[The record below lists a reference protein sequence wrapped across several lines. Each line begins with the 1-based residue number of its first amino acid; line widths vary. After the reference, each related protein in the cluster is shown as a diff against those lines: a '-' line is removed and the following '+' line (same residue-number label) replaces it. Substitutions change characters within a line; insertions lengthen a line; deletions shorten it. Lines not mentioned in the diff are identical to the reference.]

1 MKRNSLLQKSG
12 LPASLLIFSS
22 REVEKVIES
31 IMPHKWENDRKKS
44 SITSSLKMDRKS
56 NAGNRKSRKFRSI
69 SRSLILCNAKNSDD
83 GSSPDEKCPD
93 SFEISTS
100 WGQEDFDCCSRT
112 QLPCTSE
119 TEDSLPDP
127 PRVITSMI
135 QSKAAAN
142 ENCNNMRRKLFVKDS
157 CICRLCTATG
167 NSSSGI
173 KLSRSPNGTSLQK
186 GFTGSQ
192 VISGGTANRDGHQ
205 SPKDELLMLNGQSLK
220 DLPSREAESLIQSTT
235 RLVNVVMAS
244 KEMSSCTERPLEIQ
258 NGCFLHSRATCQ
270 RTRSNS
276 TSLNPYWTGE
286 ADGAAPR
293 GAGPLRDR
301 QPPAL
306 ATGRKSLSQQ
316 LDCPA
321 GRTPAISR
329 ASRSLS
335 TAQLTHTSCGSQASV
350 ISNIVLM
357 KGQGKG
363 LGFSIVGGKD
373 SIYGPI
379 GIYVKTIFPG
389 GAAAADGRLQEG
401 DEILELNG
409 ESMHGL
415 THYDALQKFKV
426 TYSPPSII
434 SAFTQDVHVSSAH
447 SFIIF
452 CFLQAKKG
460 LLTLTVRT
468 SFSTPHSASSYLSP
482 HLCQSLSSSTCITKE
497 NSSFSSESTAFSL
510 NTTKP
515 NDRVIMEVTLNK
527 EAGVGLGIGLCSV
540 PYFQCISGIFIHTLS
555 PGSVAHMDGRLRC
568 GDEIIEINESSVQN
582 MTLNEVYAVLSH
594 CSPGAVQIIISR
606 HPEPQVSEQQL
617 KEAVAQAVENNRFGR
632 ERHQW
637 SSEGVKKLETSWHGR
652 HPCEKHIERNAAYCN
667 RRTQKLMIRSIS
679 DSSYNARSSCTN
691 GTAYQL
697 TDLKARVHSIDVP
710 ITRQPGL
717 LHSLSGN
724 DLERNSPPTCSEGG
738 RLLQNTKKSTE
749 ILVRKPRSSKPKP
762 PPRKYFKQDCTG
774 NDLCNTDRKE
784 KLVSEVA
791 VSPPANVQEVRE
803 PMLEGHKTVIT
814 HSVFTTSPTADETEH
829 IAAVPVGRDQERK
842 PNLGNPPSS
851 IQRPIL
857 KRQARV
863 DYSLDTT
870 TEDPWVRISDCI
882 KSLFNPTM
890 SEDSSHLDLQPG
902 INANEENQNRSSS
915 EAVLQK
921 SDSDIASSKVLK
933 SDANDAVKKGPPV
946 APKPAWF
953 RQSLKGLR
961 KANSDLKTQ
970 AQQSSTDLQSISSK
984 ELQSSL
990 SRVSPRGSSIKQRIS
1005 SFESLSAPQSPE
1017 KVHRRLS
1024 PKPSIQKGHSP
1035 SAKGW
1040 GEAPAQLNHISLQH
1054 SENSQQQS
1062 KSPVVMGTKSLDRA
1076 PSSKEA
1082 LATSSEKSNNGNT
1095 ENSSGLL
1102 TTEVTAPSHLVSV
1115 TKTQSLR
1122 SRSFPLTAT
1131 QSCEMMKAYD
1141 EKYSKIYSISSQV
1154 SSALMKSLLCLPH
1167 SPVPSG
1173 NNAWETLDTL
1183 SQSSVEEDGTSLS
1196 STSET
1201 HHLDT
1206 GFSLN
1211 LSELREYTV
1220 SLADNEKEEEK
1231 QEHGSPQASG
1241 AAGQSV
1247 ISLLSPEELAK
1258 LIEEV
1263 KSLDEATLKEFDDIH
1278 VTILHKEEDTGLGFS
1293 LAGGI
1298 DLENKV
1304 ITVHKVFPNGLASQE
1319 GTIQKGDEVL
1329 SINGKS
1335 LKGATHSD
1343 ASAIMRQARQPR
1355 QAVVVT
1361 RKAKDGE
1368 KSLNVSINSSTS
1380 SVASDVSQESATED
1394 AICTVTL
1401 EKTPAGLG
1409 FSLEGGKGSIH
1420 GDKPIVINRIFK
1432 GITSEQSSPVQ
1443 PGDELLQVHTTAM
1456 QGLTRFEAWN
1466 VIKALPDGPITAL
1479 IKRKNLSSVT
1489 TKSSE
1494 TL

>member
-1 MKRNSLLQKSG
+1 
-12 LPASLLIFSS
+12 
-22 REVEKVIES
+22 
-31 IMPHKWENDRKKS
+31 MPHKWENDRKES
-44 SITSSLKMDRKS
+44 STNSSLKMDRKS

-69 SRSLILCNAKNSDD
+69 SRSLILCNAKTSDD
-83 GSSPDEKCPD
+83 GSSPDEKYPD
-93 SFEISTS
+93 PFEISIS
-100 WGQEDFDCCSRT
+100 WGQEDFDCCPRT
-112 QLPCTSE
+112 QVPCTSE
-119 TEDSLPDP
+119 TEDSPPDP
-127 PRVITSMI
+127 PRVVTSTV

-142 ENCNNMRRKLFVKDS
+142 ENCNNIRRKLLTKDS
-157 CICRLCTATG
+157 CICRLCATTG

-173 KLSRSPNGTSLQK
+173 KLSRSPKCASLWK
-186 GFTGSQ
+186 GLTGSHTPAGA
-192 VISGGTANRDGHQ
+192 SANRDGCL
-205 SPKDELLMLNGQSLK
+205 SPKDELLTLNGQSLK
-220 DLPSREAESLIQSTT
+220 DLSSKEAESLIHPTT
-235 RLVNVVMAS
+235 QLVNIMMAS
-244 KEMSSCTERPLEIQ
+244 KEKTAFKEKPLEIQ
-258 NGCFLHSRATCQ
+258 NGFLHSKAACQ

-276 TSLNPYWTGE
+276 TSINSYWIGE
-286 ADGAAPR
+286 MDCTMPQKTMPFR
-293 GAGPLRDR
+293 ER
-301 QPPAL
+301 QPHAL
-306 ATGRKSLSQQ
+306 HTSHKSLSQQ
-316 LDCPA
+316 LDFSG

-329 ASRSLS
+329 PSRSLS
-335 TAQLTHTSCGSQASV
+335 TAQLVHASCGSQASV

-415 THYDALQKFKV
+415 THYDALQKFK
-426 TYSPPSII
+426 
-434 SAFTQDVHVSSAH
+434 
-447 SFIIF
+447 
-452 CFLQAKKG
+452 AKKG

-497 NSSFSSESTAFSL
+497 NSSFSSESAAFSL
-510 NTTKP
+510 NATKP

-527 EAGVGLGIGLCSV
+527 EPGVGLGIGLCSI

-568 GDEIIEINESSVQN
+568 GDEIIEINEASVQN
-582 MTLNEVYAVLSH
+582 TTLNEVYAVLSH
-594 CSPGAVQIIISR
+594 CDPGAVQIIISR

-617 KEAVAQAVENNRFGR
+617 KEAVAQAVESNRFGK

-637 SSEGVKKLETSWHGR
+637 STEGVKKLEVSWHGR
-652 HPCEKHIERNAAYCN
+652 HPCEKHIERNAAHCN
-667 RRTQKLMIRSIS
+667 RRTQKLMTRSSS
-679 DSSYNARSSCTN
+679 DSSYNPRSSCSN
-691 GTAYQL
+691 DAAYQL

-717 LHSLSGN
+717 LYSLSGN
-724 DLERNSPPTCSEGG
+724 NSERSSPPTCSEGG
-738 RLLQNTKKSTE
+738 QPLQNTKKSSE
-749 ILVRKPRSSKPKP
+749 ILVRKPKSSKPKP
-762 PPRKYFKQDCTG
+762 PPRKYFKQDCTCNDQG
-774 NDLCNTDRKE
+774 NVDRKE
-784 KLVSEVA
+784 KLVSDVT
-791 VSPPANVQEVRE
+791 VPPIASVQEVGE
-803 PMLEGHKTVIT
+803 PVLEGHKTDVT
-814 HSVFTTSPTADETEH
+814 HCVFTTSPTSYDTECTT
-829 IAAVPVGRDQERK
+829 AVPVGRDQERK
-842 PNLGNPPSS
+842 ANIGNPLSS

-870 TEDPWVRISDCI
+870 TEDPWVKISDCI

-890 SEDSSHLDLQPG
+890 TEDNVHLDLQPG
-902 INANEENQNRSSS
+902 MDTKKENQNRSSS
-915 EAVLQK
+915 ETVLKK
-921 SDSDIASSKVLK
+921 SESEIVGSKVLK
-933 SDANDAVKKGPPV
+933 SDENDSVKKDPPPV

-961 KANSDLKTQ
+961 KANPDVKTRADQSPPDLK
-970 AQQSSTDLQSISSK
+970 SISST

-990 SRVSPRGSSIKQRIS
+990 CRVSPRGSSIKQRIS

-1017 KVHRRLS
+1017 KTHRRFSL
-1024 PKPSIQKGHSP
+1024 KPSVQKEHSP
-1035 SAKGW
+1035 TATGS
-1040 GEAPAQLNHISLQH
+1040 EVAPAHLNQAFLQH
-1054 SENSQQQS
+1054 CETSQQ
-1062 KSPVVMGTKSLDRA
+1062 SPVVVGTKSLDR
-1076 PSSKEA
+1076 SSSPREVLVA
-1082 LATSSEKSNNGNT
+1082 SSEKCNNANT

-1102 TTEVTAPSHLVSV
+1102 ITEAIANSHLVRV
-1115 TKTQSLR
+1115 AKAHSLR

-1131 QSCEMMKAYD
+1131 QSCEMIKPYD
-1141 EKYSKIYSISSQV
+1141 EKCSKIYSISSQV
-1154 SSALMKSLLCLPH
+1154 SSALMKSLLCLPQ
-1167 SPVPSG
+1167 SPASSG
-1173 NNAWETLDTL
+1173 NSAWESLDTL
-1183 SQSSVEEDGTSLS
+1183 SQSSVEDDGTSLS
-1196 STSET
+1196 PASGN

-1220 SLADNEKEEEK
+1220 SRADNENEEEK

-1241 AAGQSV
+1241 VSGQSV

-1278 VTILHKEEDTGLGFS
+1278 VTILHKEDDTGLGFS

-1335 LKGATHSD
+1335 LKGVTHND

-1361 RKAKDGE
+1361 RKAKDRE
-1368 KSLNVSINSSTS
+1368 KTLNASINSSTS
-1380 SVASDVSQESATED
+1380 SVASDASPESATED
-1394 AICTVTL
+1394 IICTVTL

-1420 GDKPIVINRIFK
+1420 GDKPIIINRIFK
-1432 GITSEQSSPVQ
+1432 GTALEQSSPIQ
-1443 PGDELLQVHTTAM
+1443 PGDELLQVHTTAI

-1466 VIKALPDGPITAL
+1466 IIKALPDGPITAI
-1479 IKRKNLSSVT
+1479 IKRRNPSSVT
-1489 TKSSE
+1489 TNSSK

>member
-1 MKRNSLLQKSG
+1 MKRTSLLQESG
-12 LPASLLIFSS
+12 LSASLLIFHT
-22 REVEKVIES
+22 RGAEKVTES

-44 SITSSLKMDRKS
+44 STTSSLKMDRKS

-83 GSSPDEKCPD
+83 GSSPDERCPD
-93 SFEISTS
+93 PFEISTS
-100 WGQEDFDCCSRT
+100 WGQEDFDCCPRT
-112 QLPCTSE
+112 QLPCSSE
-119 TEDSLPDP
+119 TEDSPSDP
-127 PRVITSMI
+127 PRVITSMV

-142 ENCNNMRRKLFVKDS
+142 ENCNNMRRQLLTKDS
-157 CICRLCTATG
+157 CICRLCTTTG
-167 NSSSGI
+167 NSSSGV
-173 KLSRSPNGTSLQK
+173 KLSRNPKCASLWK
-186 GFTGSQ
+186 GFTGSH
-192 VISGGTANRDGHQ
+192 VPAGDTANRDGHLG
-205 SPKDELLMLNGQSLK
+205 PRDELLTLN
-220 DLPSREAESLIQSTT
+220 DLSTKEAESLIHPATQ
-235 RLVNVVMAS
+235 LMNIMMAS
-244 KEMSSCTERPLEIQ
+244 KETPTCKERPLEIQ
-258 NGCFLHSRATCQ
+258 NGFLHSKAACQ

-276 TSLNPYWTGE
+276 TSVNPYWIGE
-286 ADGAAPR
+286 MDCTAPQK
-293 GAGPLRDR
+293 AVPFRDR
-301 QPPAL
+301 QPHAL
-306 ATGRKSLSQQ
+306 HTSRKSLSQQ
-316 LDCPA
+316 LDCSG
-321 GRTPAISR
+321 GRTAAISR
-329 ASRSLS
+329 PSRSLS
-335 TAQLTHTSCGSQASV
+335 TAQLVHTSCGSQASV

-415 THYDALQKFKV
+415 THYDALQKFK
-426 TYSPPSII
+426 
-434 SAFTQDVHVSSAH
+434 
-447 SFIIF
+447 
-452 CFLQAKKG
+452 AKKG

-468 SFSTPHSASSYLSP
+468 SFSTPHSASSCLSP

-497 NSSFSSESTAFSL
+497 NSSFSSESAAFSL
-510 NTTKP
+510 NAAKP

-527 EAGVGLGIGLCSV
+527 EPGVGLGIGLCSI

-568 GDEIIEINESSVQN
+568 GDEIIEINEASVQN
-582 MTLNEVYAVLSH
+582 TTLNEVYAVLSH
-594 CSPGAVQIIISR
+594 CDPGAVQIIISR

-617 KEAVAQAVENNRFGR
+617 KEAVAQAVESNRLGK

-637 SSEGVKKLETSWHGR
+637 STEGVKKLETSWHGR
-652 HPCEKHIERNAAYCN
+652 HTCEKHIERNAALCS
-667 RRTQKLMIRSIS
+667 RRTQKLMTRSSS
-679 DSSYNARSSCTN
+679 DSSYNPRSSCSN
-691 GTAYQL
+691 GAAYQL
-697 TDLKARVHSIDVP
+697 ADLKARVHSIDVP

-717 LHSLSGN
+717 LYSLSGN
-724 DLERNSPPTCSEGG
+724 NSERSSPPTCSEGG
-738 RLLQNTKKSTE
+738 RPLQNTKKSSE
-749 ILVRKPRSSKPKP
+749 ILVRKPKSSKPKP
-762 PPRKYFKQDCTG
+762 PPRKYFKQDCTC
-774 NDLCNTDRKE
+774 NDQCNADRRE

-791 VSPPANVQEVRE
+791 VSPPASIQQEVGE
-803 PMLEGHKTVIT
+803 PMLEGHQTDVT
-814 HSVFTTSPTADETEH
+814 HSVFTTSPTAYDTEH
-829 IAAVPVGRDQERK
+829 ITAVPVGRDQERK
-842 PNLGNPPSS
+842 ANLGNPLSS

-870 TEDPWVRISDCI
+870 TEDPWVKISDCI

-890 SEDSSHLDLQPG
+890 TEDSVHLDLQPD
-902 INANEENQNRSSS
+902 ISTNKENQNRSSS
-915 EAVLQK
+915 ETVLKK
-921 SDSDIASSKVLK
+921 SESEIGGSKVLK
-933 SDANDAVKKGPPV
+933 SDGNDSVKKGPPV

-970 AQQSSTDLQSISSK
+970 ADRSPPDLESISRK

-1005 SFESLSAPQSPE
+1005 SFESFSAPQSPE
-1017 KVHRRLS
+1017 KICRRFSL
-1024 PKPSIQKGHSP
+1024 KPSVQKEHSATATG
-1035 SAKGW
+1035 SEA
-1040 GEAPAQLNHISLQH
+1040 APAHLNQDFLQLC
-1054 SENSQQQS
+1054 ETSQQQS
-1062 KSPVVMGTKSLDRA
+1062 AVVMGTKSLDR
-1076 PSSKEA
+1076 SSSPREVLVA
-1082 LATSSEKSNNGNT
+1082 SSEKSNITNT

-1102 TTEVTAPSHLVSV
+1102 TTEAIATSHLVSV
-1115 TKTQSLR
+1115 AKAHSLR

-1131 QSCEMMKAYD
+1131 QSCEMMKPYD
-1141 EKYSKIYSISSQV
+1141 EKCSKIYSISSQV
-1154 SSALMKSLLCLPH
+1154 SSALMKSLLCLPQ
-1167 SPVPSG
+1167 SPASSG
-1173 NNAWETLDTL
+1173 NSAWETLDTL

-1196 STSET
+1196 PASEN

-1220 SLADNEKEEEK
+1220 GLADNEKEEEK

-1241 AAGQSV
+1241 VSGQSV

-1335 LKGATHSD
+1335 LKGATHND

-1361 RKAKDGE
+1361 RKAKDAE
-1368 KSLNVSINSSTS
+1368 KNLNVSTGSSTS

-1394 AICTVTL
+1394 TICTVTL

-1420 GDKPIVINRIFK
+1420 GDKPIIINRIFK
-1432 GITSEQSSPVQ
+1432 GTALEQSSPVQ

-1466 VIKALPDGPITAL
+1466 IIKALPEGPITAI
-1479 IKRKNLSSVT
+1479 IKRKNPSSVT

>member
-1 MKRNSLLQKSG
+1 
-12 LPASLLIFSS
+12 IFST
-22 REVEKVIES
+22 REAEKVIEG

-44 SITSSLKMDRKS
+44 STTSSLKMDRKS

-93 SFEISTS
+93 PFEISTS
-100 WGQEDFDCCSRT
+100 WGQEDFDCCPRT

-119 TEDSLPDP
+119 TEDSPPDP
-127 PRVITSMI
+127 PRVITSI
-135 QSKAAAN
+135 VQSKAAAN
-142 ENCNNMRRKLFVKDS
+142 ENCNNMRRKLLIKDS

-173 KLSRSPNGTSLQK
+173 KLSRNPNCASLWK
-186 GFTGSQ
+186 GFTGCK
-192 VISGGTANRDGHQ
+192 VPAGGTANRDGCL
-205 SPKDELLMLNGQSLK
+205 SPRDELLTLNGQSLK
-220 DLPSREAESLIQSTT
+220 DLSSKEAETLIQSTT
-235 RLVNVVMAS
+235 RL
-244 KEMSSCTERPLEIQ
+244 EMSTYKETPLEIQ
-258 NGCFLHSRATCQ
+258 NGCFLHSKAACQ

-276 TSLNPYWTGE
+276 TSINPYWIGE
-286 ADGAAPR
+286 MDCAAPR
-293 GAGPLRDR
+293 KAMPFRDR
-301 QPPAL
+301 QPHAL
-306 ATGRKSLSQQ
+306 HTSRKSLSQQ
-316 LDCPA
+316 LDCT
-321 GRTPAISR
+321 GGKNPAISR
-329 ASRSLS
+329 PSRSLS
-335 TAQLTHTSCGSQASV
+335 TAQLVHTSCGSQASV

-415 THYDALQKFKV
+415 THYDALQKFK
-426 TYSPPSII
+426 
-434 SAFTQDVHVSSAH
+434 
-447 SFIIF
+447 
-452 CFLQAKKG
+452 AKKG

-468 SFSTPHSASSYLSP
+468 SFSTPHSASSYLSS
-482 HLCQSLSSSTCITKE
+482 HFCQSLSSSICITKE
-497 NSSFSSESTAFSL
+497 NSSFSSETAAFSL
-510 NTTKP
+510 NATKP
-515 NDRVIMEVTLNK
+515 NDRVIMEVSLNK
-527 EAGVGLGIGLCSV
+527 EPGVGLGIGLCSI

-568 GDEIIEINESSVQN
+568 GDEIIEINEASVQN

-594 CSPGAVQIIISR
+594 CDPGAVQIIISR

-637 SSEGVKKLETSWHGR
+637 STEGVKKLDTSWHGR

-667 RRTQKLMIRSIS
+667 RRAQKLMTRSSS
-679 DSSYNARSSCTN
+679 DSSYNPRSLCSN
-691 GTAYQL
+691 GAAYQL
-697 TDLKARVHSIDVP
+697 TDLKERVHSIDVP

-717 LHSLSGN
+717 LYSLSGN
-724 DLERNSPPTCSEGG
+724 NLERSSPPTCSEGG
-738 RLLQNTKKSTE
+738 RPLQNAKKSTE
-749 ILVRKPRSSKPKP
+749 ILVRKPKSSKPKP

-774 NDLCNTDRKE
+774 NDQCNADRKE
-784 KLVSEVA
+784 KLVSEVS
-791 VSPPANVQEVRE
+791 VSPSANVQEVRE
-803 PMLEGHKTVIT
+803 PMLEGHQTDIT
-814 HSVFTTSPTADETEH
+814 QSVFATSPTAYDTERTT
-829 IAAVPVGRDQERK
+829 AVPAGRDQERK
-842 PNLGNPPSS
+842 ANLGNLLSS
-851 IQRPIL
+851 IQRPVL

-863 DYSLDTT
+863 DYTLDTT
-870 TEDPWVRISDCI
+870 TEDPWVKISDCI

-890 SEDSSHLDLQPG
+890 SEDNSHLDLQPG
-902 INANEENQNRSSS
+902 INTNEENQNRSSS

-921 SDSDIASSKVLK
+921 SESEIVSSKALK
-933 SDANDAVKKGPPV
+933 SDENDIVKKGPPV

-961 KANSDLKTQ
+961 KANSDLKAQ
-970 AQQSSTDLQSISSK
+970 ADQSPPDLQSISTK

-990 SRVSPRGSSIKQRIS
+990 SCLSSRGSSIKQRIS

-1024 PKPSIQKGHSP
+1024 LKPSVQKEHSP
-1035 SAKGW
+1035 SAKGSE
-1040 GEAPAQLNHISLQH
+1040 GAPTHFNQAFLQC
-1054 SENSQQQS
+1054 SENSHQQS
-1062 KSPVVMGTKSLDRA
+1062 KSSVVMGTKSLDR
-1076 PSSKEA
+1076 SSSPKEV
-1082 LATSSEKSNNGNT
+1082 LAASSEKSNNANT

-1102 TTEVTAPSHLVSV
+1102 TTEAIATSHVVSV
-1115 TKTQSLR
+1115 AKAHNLR

-1131 QSCEMMKAYD
+1131 QSCEMMKTYD
-1141 EKYSKIYSISSQV
+1141 EKHSKIYSISNQV
-1154 SSALMKSLLCLPH
+1154 SSALMKSLLCLPQ

-1173 NNAWETLDTL
+1173 NSAWEALDTL
-1183 SQSSVEEDGTSLS
+1183 SQSSVEEDGTSVS
-1196 STSET
+1196 PASEN

-1220 SLADNEKEEEK
+1220 NLADTEKEEEK

-1241 AAGQSV
+1241 VSGQSV

-1278 VTILHKEEDTGLGFS
+1278 VTILHKDDDTGLGFS

-1361 RKAKDGE
+1361 RKARDGE
-1368 KSLNVSINSSTS
+1368 KSHSVSIDSSTS
-1380 SVASDVSQESATED
+1380 SVASDASQESATED
-1394 AICTVTL
+1394 TVCTITL

-1420 GDKPIVINRIFK
+1420 GDKPIIINRIFK
-1432 GITSEQSSPVQ
+1432 GTALEQSSSVQ

-1466 VIKALPDGPITAL
+1466 IIKALPDGPITAI
-1479 IKRKNLSSVT
+1479 IKRKNPSSVT
-1489 TKSSE
+1489 IKASE

>member
-1 MKRNSLLQKSG
+1 
-12 LPASLLIFSS
+12 IFST
-22 REVEKVIES
+22 REAEKVVES
-31 IMPHKWENDRKKS
+31 IMPHKWENDTKKS
-44 SITSSLKMDRKS
+44 STTSSLKMDRKS

-93 SFEISTS
+93 PFEISIG
-100 WGQEDFDCCSRT
+100 WGQEDFDCCPRT
-112 QLPCTSE
+112 QLTFTSE
-119 TEDSLPDP
+119 TEDRPPDP
-127 PRVITSMI
+127 PHVITSVV

-142 ENCNNMRRKLFVKDS
+142 ENCNNMRRKLLSKDS
-157 CICRLCTATG
+157 CICRLCTTRG
-167 NSSSGI
+167 NSSSGV
-173 KLSRSPNGTSLQK
+173 KLSRRPKCASLWK
-186 GFTGSQ
+186 GFTGSH
-192 VISGGTANRDGHQ
+192 VPAGGAPNRNSHL
-205 SPKDELLMLNGQSLK
+205 SPRGELLTLNGESLK
-220 DLPSREAESLIQSTT
+220 DLSSKEAESLIHPTT
-235 RLVNVVMAS
+235 RLMNIMMTS
-244 KEMSSCTERPLEIQ
+244 KERPLEIQ
-258 NGCFLHSRATCQ
+258 NGFLHSKAACQ

-276 TSLNPYWTGE
+276 TSISPYWTGE
-286 ADGAAPR
+286 MDSTAARKAVPC
-293 GAGPLRDR
+293 RDR
-301 QPPAL
+301 QPHAL
-306 ATGRKSLSQQ
+306 HTGRKSLSQQ
-316 LDCPA
+316 LDCSG

-329 ASRSLS
+329 PSRSLS
-335 TAQLTHTSCGSQASV
+335 TAQLVHTPCGSQASV

-415 THYDALQKFKV
+415 THYDALQKFK
-426 TYSPPSII
+426 
-434 SAFTQDVHVSSAH
+434 
-447 SFIIF
+447 
-452 CFLQAKKG
+452 AKKG

-468 SFSTPHSASSYLSP
+468 SFSTPHSASSCLSP

-497 NSSFSSESTAFSL
+497 NSSFSSESPAFSL
-510 NTTKP
+510 NATKP
-515 NDRVIMEVTLNK
+515 NDRVIMEVILNK
-527 EAGVGLGIGLCSV
+527 EAGVGLGIGLCSI

-568 GDEIIEINESSVQN
+568 GDEIIEINEASIQN

-594 CSPGAVQIIISR
+594 CDPGAVQIIISR

-617 KEAVAQAVENNRFGR
+617 KEAVAQAVENNRFGK
-632 ERHQW
+632 EKHHW
-637 SSEGVKKLETSWHGR
+637 SSEGVKKLDMSWHGR
-652 HPCEKHIERNAAYCN
+652 HPCEKHIERNAGHGSH
-667 RRTQKLMIRSIS
+667 RTQKLMTRSSS
-679 DSSYNARSSCTN
+679 DSSYNPRSSCSN
-691 GTAYQL
+691 GAVYQL

-710 ITRQPGL
+710 ITKQPGL
-717 LHSLSGN
+717 LYSLSAN
-724 DLERNSPPTCSEGG
+724 NSERYSPPTCSEGG
-738 RLLQNTKKSTE
+738 RPLHNTKKSSE
-749 ILVRKPRSSKPKP
+749 ILVRKPKSSKPKP
-762 PPRKYFKQDCTG
+762 PPRKYFKQDCTC
-774 NDLCNTDRKE
+774 NDQCNTDRKE
-784 KLVSEVA
+784 KLASEVA
-791 VSPPANVQEVRE
+791 LSPSASVQEVGE
-803 PMLEGHKTVIT
+803 PVLKGHHTDVT
-814 HSVFTTSPTADETEH
+814 HSVFTTSPTACDTEH
-829 IAAVPVGRDQERK
+829 ITAVPEGRDQERK
-842 PNLGNPPSS
+842 ANLGNPLSS
-851 IQRPIL
+851 IRRPIL

-863 DYSLDTT
+863 DYSLETT
-870 TEDPWVRISDCI
+870 TEDPWVKISDCI

-890 SEDSSHLDLQPG
+890 SEDNVHLDLQPG
-902 INANEENQNRSSS
+902 IDTNKENQNQSTLETVLKKS
-915 EAVLQK
+915 E
-921 SDSDIASSKVLK
+921 SEIIGSKVLK
-933 SDANDAVKKGPPV
+933 SEENDSGKKGPPV

-961 KANSDLKTQ
+961 KANTDLKPQ
-970 AQQSSTDLQSISSK
+970 ADQSPPDLENISSK

-1017 KVHRRLS
+1017 KIPRRFSLKTSVQKEQSPTATGAEAASAHLNQSFLQHCETSQQLS
-1024 PKPSIQKGHSP
+1024 PT
-1035 SAKGW
+1035 
-1040 GEAPAQLNHISLQH
+1040 
-1054 SENSQQQS
+1054 
-1062 KSPVVMGTKSLDRA
+1062 VMCTKSLDR
-1076 PSSKEA
+1076 SSSPREV
-1082 LATSSEKSNNGNT
+1082 LATSSEKSNNSNT

-1102 TTEVTAPSHLVSV
+1102 IRATPATSHLLSV
-1115 TKTQSLR
+1115 AKAHNLR

-1131 QSCEMMKAYD
+1131 QSCEMKKIYD
-1141 EKYSKIYSISSQV
+1141 EKCSKIYSISSQV
-1154 SSALMKSLLCLPH
+1154 SSALMRSLLCLPQ
-1167 SPVPSG
+1167 SPASSG
-1173 NNAWETLDTL
+1173 NSAWETPDTL
-1183 SQSSVEEDGTSLS
+1183 SQSSVEEDGTYLS
-1196 STSET
+1196 PTSEN

-1220 SLADNEKEEEK
+1220 SLADTEKEEEK

-1241 AAGQSV
+1241 VSGQSV
-1247 ISLLSPEELAK
+1247 ISLLSPEELAR

-1304 ITVHKVFPNGLASQE
+1304 ITVHKVFPDGLASQE

-1335 LKGATHSD
+1335 LKGATHND

-1355 QAVVVT
+1355 QAVIVT
-1361 RKAKDGE
+1361 RKAKHGE
-1368 KSLNVSINSSTS
+1368 KHLNISINSSTS
-1380 SVASDVSQESATED
+1380 SIASDASQESATEYT
-1394 AICTVTL
+1394 ICTVTL

-1420 GDKPIVINRIFK
+1420 GDKPIIINRIFK
-1432 GITSEQSSPVQ
+1432 GTALEQSSPVQ
-1443 PGDELLQVHTTAM
+1443 PGDELLQVHTTVM

-1466 VIKALPDGPITAL
+1466 IIKALPDGPITAT
-1479 IKRKNLSSVT
+1479 IKRKNPSSVT
-1489 TKSSE
+1489 TKSPE

>member
-1 MKRNSLLQKSG
+1 
-12 LPASLLIFSS
+12 
-22 REVEKVIES
+22 
-31 IMPHKWENDRKKS
+31 MPHKWENDRKKGS
-44 SITSSLKMDRKS
+44 TTSSLKMDRKS

-93 SFEISTS
+93 PFEISTS
-100 WGQEDFDCCSRT
+100 WGQEDFDCCPRT
-112 QLPCTSE
+112 QLPCTTE
-119 TEDSLPDP
+119 TEDSPPDP
-127 PRVITSMI
+127 PRVITSI
-135 QSKAAAN
+135 VQSKATAN
-142 ENCNNMRRKLFVKDS
+142 ENCNNMRRKL
-157 CICRLCTATG
+157 
-167 NSSSGI
+167 
-173 KLSRSPNGTSLQK
+173 
-186 GFTGSQ
+186 
-192 VISGGTANRDGHQ
+192 
-205 SPKDELLMLNGQSLK
+205 
-220 DLPSREAESLIQSTT
+220 LI
-235 RLVNVVMAS
+235 
-244 KEMSSCTERPLEIQ
+244 KEMSTCKERPLEIQ
-258 NGCFLHSRATCQ
+258 NGCFLHSKATCQ

-276 TSLNPYWTGE
+276 TSINPYWTGE
-286 ADGAAPR
+286 TDCTAPR
-293 GAGPLRDR
+293 KAVPFRDR
-301 QPPAL
+301 QPHAL
-306 ATGRKSLSQQ
+306 HTSRKSLSQQ
-316 LDCPA
+316 LDCSG

-329 ASRSLS
+329 PSRSLS
-335 TAQLTHTSCGSQASV
+335 TAQLVHTSCGSQASV

-415 THYDALQKFKV
+415 THYDALQKFK
-426 TYSPPSII
+426 
-434 SAFTQDVHVSSAH
+434 
-447 SFIIF
+447 
-452 CFLQAKKG
+452 AKKG

-482 HLCQSLSSSTCITKE
+482 HLCQSLSSSICITKE
-497 NSSFSSESTAFSL
+497 NSSFSSESTTFSL
-510 NTTKP
+510 NATKP
-515 NDRVIMEVTLNK
+515 NDRVIMEVSLNK
-527 EAGVGLGIGLCSV
+527 EPGVGLGIGLCSI

-568 GDEIIEINESSVQN
+568 GDEIIEINEASVQN
-582 MTLNEVYAVLSH
+582 MTLNEVYAMLSH
-594 CSPGAVQIIISR
+594 CDPGAVQIIISR

-617 KEAVAQAVENNRFGR
+617 KEAVAQAVESNRFGR
-632 ERHQW
+632 DRHQW
-637 SSEGVKKLETSWHGR
+637 STEGVKKLDTSWHGR
-652 HPCEKHIERNAAYCN
+652 HPCEKHIEKNASYCN
-667 RRTQKLMIRSIS
+667 RRAQKLMTRSSS
-679 DSSYNARSSCTN
+679 DSSYNPRSLCNN
-691 GTAYQL
+691 GAAYQL
-697 TDLKARVHSIDVP
+697 CDLKERVHSVDVP

-717 LHSLSGN
+717 LYSLSGN
-724 DLERNSPPTCSEGG
+724 SLERNSPPTCSEGG
-738 RLLQNTKKSTE
+738 RPLQNAKKPTE
-749 ILVRKPRSSKPKP
+749 ILVRKPKSSKPKP

-774 NDLCNTDRKE
+774 NDQCNADRNE

-791 VSPPANVQEVRE
+791 VSPSANLQQEVRE
-803 PMLEGHKTVIT
+803 PMLEGHQTDVT
-814 HSVFTTSPTADETEH
+814 HSVFTTSPTAYHAEH
-829 IAAVPVGRDQERK
+829 TAAVPAGRDQERK
-842 PNLGNPPSS
+842 ANLGSLLAS
-851 IQRPIL
+851 IQRPVL

-863 DYSLDTT
+863 DYTLDTT
-870 TEDPWVRISDCI
+870 TEDPWVKISDCI

-890 SEDSSHLDLQPG
+890 SEDNSHLDLQPG
-902 INANEENQNRSSS
+902 INTNEENQNRSSS

-921 SDSDIASSKVLK
+921 SESEIVSSKVLK
-933 SDANDAVKKGPPV
+933 SDENDIVKKGPPV

-970 AQQSSTDLQSISSK
+970 ADQSPPGLQSISTK

-990 SRVSPRGSSIKQRIS
+990 TCLSSRGSSIKQRIS

-1024 PKPSIQKGHSP
+1024 LKTSVQKEHPPSPKGSEGSP
-1035 SAKGW
+1035 THFNQAF
-1040 GEAPAQLNHISLQH
+1040 LQC

-1062 KSPVVMGTKSLDRA
+1062 KSSVVMGTKSLDRTFS
-1076 PSSKEA
+1076 PKED
-1082 LATSSEKSNNGNT
+1082 LAASSEESNNANP
-1095 ENSSGLL
+1095 EKSSGLL
-1102 TTEVTAPSHLVSV
+1102 TTEAIATSRALSV
-1115 TKTQSLR
+1115 TKAHNLR
-1122 SRSFPLTAT
+1122 SRSFPLTST
-1131 QSCEMMKAYD
+1131 QSCEMMKTYD

-1154 SSALMKSLLCLPH
+1154 SSALMKSLLCLPQ

-1173 NNAWETLDTL
+1173 NSAWEALENL
-1183 SQSSVEEDGTSLS
+1183 SQSSVEEDGTSLLPA
-1196 STSET
+1196 SEN
-1201 HHLDT
+1201 HHMDT

-1220 SLADNEKEEEK
+1220 SLADSEKEEEK

-1241 AAGQSV
+1241 VSGQSV

-1293 LAGGI
+1293 LAGGV

-1335 LKGATHSD
+1335 LKGATHND

-1368 KSLNVSINSSTS
+1368 KSSISIDSSTS
-1380 SVASDVSQESATED
+1380 SVASDASQDSATED
-1394 AICTVTL
+1394 TICTVTL

-1432 GITSEQSSPVQ
+1432 GTALEQSSTVQ

-1466 VIKALPDGPITAL
+1466 IIKALPDGPITAI
-1479 IKRKNLSSVT
+1479 IKRRNPSSVT
-1489 TKSSE
+1489 TKASE

>member
-1 MKRNSLLQKSG
+1 
-12 LPASLLIFSS
+12 IFST
-22 REVEKVIES
+22 REAEKVIEG

-44 SITSSLKMDRKS
+44 STTGSLKMDRKS

-93 SFEISTS
+93 SLEISTS
-100 WGQEDFDCCSRT
+100 WGQEDFDCCHRT
-112 QLPCTSE
+112 QPPCTSE
-119 TEDSLPDP
+119 TEDSPPEP
-127 PRVITSMI
+127 PRVITSMV

-142 ENCNNMRRKLFVKDS
+142 ENCNNMRRKLLVKDS
-157 CICRLCTATG
+157 CICRLCRSTR

-173 KLSRSPNGTSLQK
+173 KLSRNPNCASLWK
-186 GFTGSQ
+186 GFTGCQ
-192 VISGGTANRDGHQ
+192 IPAGGTANRDGCL
-205 SPKDELLMLNGQSLK
+205 SPRDELLTLNGQSLK
-220 DLPSREAESLIQSTT
+220 DLSGKEAETFIQSTT
-235 RLVNVVMAS
+235 QLMNI
-244 KEMSSCTERPLEIQ
+244 ETLSCKERPLEIQ
-258 NGCFLHSRATCQ
+258 NGCFLHSKAACH

-276 TSLNPYWTGE
+276 TSVNPYWIGE
-286 ADGAAPR
+286 MDCTAPR
-293 GAGPLRDR
+293 KAMPFRDR
-301 QPPAL
+301 QPHAL
-306 ATGRKSLSQQ
+306 HTSRKSLSQQ
-316 LDCPA
+316 LDCSG
-321 GRTPAISR
+321 GRTPAILR
-329 ASRSLS
+329 PSRSLS
-335 TAQLTHTSCGSQASV
+335 IAQLVHTSCGLQASV

-415 THYDALQKFKV
+415 THYDALQKFK
-426 TYSPPSII
+426 
-434 SAFTQDVHVSSAH
+434 
-447 SFIIF
+447 
-452 CFLQAKKG
+452 AKKG

-468 SFSTPHSASSYLSP
+468 SFSTPHSASSCLSS
-482 HLCQSLSSSTCITKE
+482 HLCQSLSSSICITKE
-497 NSSFSSESTAFSL
+497 NSSFSSESAAFSL
-510 NTTKP
+510 NATKP
-515 NDRVIMEVTLNK
+515 NDRVIMEVSLNK
-527 EAGVGLGIGLCSV
+527 EPGVGLGIGLCSI

-568 GDEIIEINESSVQN
+568 GDEIIEINEASVQN

-594 CSPGAVQIIISR
+594 CDPGAVQIIISR

-637 SSEGVKKLETSWHGR
+637 STEGVKKLDTSWHGR

-667 RRTQKLMIRSIS
+667 RRAQKLMTRSSS
-679 DSSYNARSSCTN
+679 DSSYNPRPLCSN
-691 GTAYQL
+691 GAAYQL
-697 TDLKARVHSIDVP
+697 TDLKERVHSIDVP

-717 LHSLSGN
+717 LYSLSGN
-724 DLERNSPPTCSEGG
+724 NLERNSPPTCSEGG
-738 RLLQNTKKSTE
+738 RPLQNAKKSTE
-749 ILVRKPRSSKPKP
+749 ILVRKPKSSKPKP

-774 NDLCNTDRKE
+774 NDQCNADRKE
-784 KLVSEVA
+784 TLVSEVP
-791 VSPPANVQEVRE
+791 VSPSANIQQEVRE
-803 PMLEGHKTVIT
+803 PMLEEHQTDVT
-814 HSVFTTSPTADETEH
+814 HSVFTTSPTAYDTEH
-829 IAAVPVGRDQERK
+829 VTAVPVGRDQERK
-842 PNLGNPPSS
+842 ANLGNPLSS
-851 IQRPIL
+851 IQRPVL

-863 DYSLDTT
+863 DYTLDTT
-870 TEDPWVRISDCI
+870 AEDPWVKISDCI

-890 SEDSSHLDLQPG
+890 SEDNSHLDVQPG
-902 INANEENQNRSSS
+902 IDTNEENQNQSSS
-915 EAVLQK
+915 EAVLQEPE
-921 SDSDIASSKVLK
+921 SEIVSSKVLK
-933 SDANDAVKKGPPV
+933 SDENDTVKKGPPV

-961 KANSDLKTQ
+961 KANPDLKNQ
-970 AQQSSTDLQSISSK
+970 GDQSPPDLQSISTT

-990 SRVSPRGSSIKQRIS
+990 SHLSSRGSSIKQRIS

-1017 KVHRRLS
+1017 KVHRRLNL
-1024 PKPSIQKGHSP
+1024 KPPVQKEHSP
-1035 SAKGW
+1035 SAKGSE
-1040 GEAPAQLNHISLQH
+1040 GAPTHFNQDFLQC

-1062 KSPVVMGTKSLDRA
+1062 KSSVVMSTKSLDR
-1076 PSSKEA
+1076 SSSPKEVLVA
-1082 LATSSEKSNNGNT
+1082 SSEKSNNANT
-1095 ENSSGLL
+1095 EDSSGP
-1102 TTEVTAPSHLVSV
+1102 TTEAIATSRIVSV
-1115 TKTQSLR
+1115 AKAHNLR

-1131 QSCEMMKAYD
+1131 QSCEMMKTHD
-1141 EKYSKIYSISSQV
+1141 EKHSKIYSISSQV
-1154 SSALMKSLLCLPH
+1154 SSALMKSLLCLPQ

-1173 NNAWETLDTL
+1173 SSAWEALDTL
-1183 SQSSVEEDGTSLS
+1183 SQSSVEEDGTAVSPP
-1196 STSET
+1196 SEN

-1220 SLADNEKEEEK
+1220 SLADSEKEEEK

-1241 AAGQSV
+1241 VSGQSV

-1304 ITVHKVFPNGLASQE
+1304 ITVHKVFPDGLASQE

-1335 LKGATHSD
+1335 LKGATHND
-1343 ASAIMRQARQPR
+1343 ASVIMRQARQPR

-1368 KSLNVSINSSTS
+1368 KSHNVSIDSSAS
-1380 SVASDVSQESATED
+1380 SVASDASQESATED
-1394 AICTVTL
+1394 KICTITL

-1420 GDKPIVINRIFK
+1420 GDKPIIINRIFK
-1432 GITSEQSSPVQ
+1432 GTALEQSSPVQ

-1466 VIKALPDGPITAL
+1466 IIKALPDGPITAI
-1479 IKRKNLSSVT
+1479 IKRKNPSSI
-1489 TKSSE
+1489 TKKASE

>member
-1 MKRNSLLQKSG
+1 LLNQ
-12 LPASLLIFSS
+12 
-22 REVEKVIES
+22 
-31 IMPHKWENDRKKS
+31 
-44 SITSSLKMDRKS
+44 
-56 NAGNRKSRKFRSI
+56 
-69 SRSLILCNAKNSDD
+69 
-83 GSSPDEKCPD
+83 
-93 SFEISTS
+93 
-100 WGQEDFDCCSRT
+100 
-112 QLPCTSE
+112 
-119 TEDSLPDP
+119 
-127 PRVITSMI
+127 
-135 QSKAAAN
+135 
-142 ENCNNMRRKLFVKDS
+142 DS
-157 CICRLCTATG
+157 CICRLCTTTG

-173 KLSRSPNGTSLQK
+173 KLSRSPKSASLWK
-186 GFTGSQ
+186 GFTSSH
-192 VISGGTANRDGHQ
+192 VPAGGAANRVGQ
-205 SPKDELLMLNGQSLK
+205 LSPRDELLTLNGQSLR
-220 DLPSREAESLIQSTT
+220 DLSSKEAESLLHPTT
-235 RLVNVVMAS
+235 RLMSIMMTS
-244 KEMSSCTERPLEIQ
+244 KERPLEIQ
-258 NGCFLHSRATCQ
+258 NGFLHSKAACQ

-276 TSLNPYWTGE
+276 TSINPYWTGE
-286 ADGAAPR
+286 MDSSTPR
-293 GAGPLRDR
+293 KATACNR
-301 QPPAL
+301 QPQAL
-306 ATGRKSLSQQ
+306 HTGRKSLSQQ
-316 LDCPA
+316 LDCTG

-329 ASRSLS
+329 PSRSLS
-335 TAQLTHTSCGSQASV
+335 TAQLVHTPCGSQASV

-415 THYDALQKFKV
+415 THYDALQKFK
-426 TYSPPSII
+426 
-434 SAFTQDVHVSSAH
+434 
-447 SFIIF
+447 
-452 CFLQAKKG
+452 AKKG

-468 SFSTPHSASSYLSP
+468 SFSTPHSASSCLSP

-497 NSSFSSESTAFSL
+497 HSSFSSESAAFSL
-510 NTTKP
+510 NATKP

-527 EAGVGLGIGLCSV
+527 EPGVGLGIGLCSI
-540 PYFQCISGIFIHTLS
+540 PCSQCISGIFIHTLS

-568 GDEIIEINESSVQN
+568 GDEILEINEASIQN

-594 CSPGAVQIIISR
+594 CDPGAVQIIISR

-617 KEAVAQAVENNRFGR
+617 KEAVAQAVENNRFGK
-632 ERHQW
+632 EKHHW
-637 SSEGVKKLETSWHGR
+637 SSEGAKKLEVSWHGR
-652 HPCEKHIERNAAYCN
+652 HPCEKQIERLAAHGN
-667 RRTQKLMIRSIS
+667 HRAQKLMTRSSS
-679 DSSYNARSSCTN
+679 DSSYNPRSSCSN
-691 GTAYQL
+691 GAVCQL

-717 LHSLSGN
+717 LYSLSAN
-724 DLERNSPPTCSEGG
+724 NSERYSPPTCSEGG
-738 RLLQNTKKSTE
+738 RPLQNTKKSTE
-749 ILVRKPRSSKPKP
+749 ILVRKPKSSKPKP
-762 PPRKYFKQDCTG
+762 PPRKYFKQDCTC
-774 NDLCNTDRKE
+774 NDQCNTDRKE
-784 KLVSEVA
+784 KLVSEMA
-791 VSPPANVQEVRE
+791 RSPSASVQQEVGE
-803 PMLEGHKTVIT
+803 PMLKGHQTDVT
-814 HSVFTTSPTADETEH
+814 HSVFTTSPTAYDTEH
-829 IAAVPVGRDQERK
+829 RTAIPEGRDQERK
-842 PNLGNPPSS
+842 ANLGNPLSS

-857 KRQARV
+857 KRQARI
-863 DYSLDTT
+863 DYSLETT
-870 TEDPWVRISDCI
+870 TEDPWVKISDCI

-890 SEDSSHLDLQPG
+890 SEDNVHLDLQPG
-902 INANEENQNRSSS
+902 IGTNKENQNRSTS
-915 EAVLQK
+915 ETVLKK
-921 SDSDIASSKVLK
+921 SESEIVGAKVLK
-933 SDANDAVKKGPPV
+933 PEENDSGKKGPPV

-961 KANSDLKTQ
+961 KANTDLKTQ
-970 AQQSSTDLQSISSK
+970 TGQSPPDLESISSK

-1017 KVHRRLS
+1017 RTPRRFSL
-1024 PKPSIQKGHSP
+1024 KPAVQKELCA
-1035 SAKGW
+1035 SAMGA
-1040 GEAPAQLNHISLQH
+1040 EAASAHLNRALLQH
-1054 SENSQQQS
+1054 CETSPQQS
-1062 KSPVVMGTKSLDRA
+1062 PTVMCTKSLDR
-1076 PSSKEA
+1076 SSSPRRVPA
-1082 LATSSEKSNNGNT
+1082 SRSEKNNEANT

-1102 TTEVTAPSHLVSV
+1102 SREAPAAPHLVAV
-1115 TKTQSLR
+1115 AKAHNLR

-1131 QSCEMMKAYD
+1131 QSCELKKTQD
-1141 EKYSKIYSISSQV
+1141 EKCSKIYSISSQV
-1154 SSALMKSLLCLPH
+1154 SSALMRSLLCLSQ
-1167 SPVPSG
+1167 SPASSG
-1173 NNAWETLDTL
+1173 NSAWETPDTL
-1183 SQSSVEEDGTSLS
+1183 SQSSGEEDGTSPS
-1196 STSET
+1196 PTSEN

-1220 SLADNEKEEEK
+1220 SLADPEKEEEK
-1231 QEHGSPQASG
+1231 QDRGSPQASG
-1241 AAGQSV
+1241 VAGQSV

-1278 VTILHKEEDTGLGFS
+1278 VTILHKDDDTGLGFS

-1329 SINGKS
+1329 SINRKS

-1361 RKAKDGE
+1361 RKAKHGE
-1368 KSLNVSINSSTS
+1368 KHLNASVNSSTS
-1380 SVASDVSQESATED
+1380 SVASDASQESATED
-1394 AICTVTL
+1394 TICTVTL

-1409 FSLEGGKGSIH
+1409 FSLEGGKGSLH
-1420 GDKPIVINRIFK
+1420 GDKPIIINRIFK
-1432 GITSEQSSPVQ
+1432 GTALEQSSPVQ
-1443 PGDELLQVHTTAM
+1443 PGDELLQVHTTVM

-1466 VIKALPDGPITAL
+1466 IIKALPDGPITAI
-1479 IKRKNLSSVT
+1479 IKRKNPSSVT

>member
-1 MKRNSLLQKSG
+1 LLNQ
-12 LPASLLIFSS
+12 
-22 REVEKVIES
+22 
-31 IMPHKWENDRKKS
+31 
-44 SITSSLKMDRKS
+44 
-56 NAGNRKSRKFRSI
+56 
-69 SRSLILCNAKNSDD
+69 
-83 GSSPDEKCPD
+83 
-93 SFEISTS
+93 
-100 WGQEDFDCCSRT
+100 
-112 QLPCTSE
+112 
-119 TEDSLPDP
+119 
-127 PRVITSMI
+127 
-135 QSKAAAN
+135 
-142 ENCNNMRRKLFVKDS
+142 DS
-157 CICRLCTATG
+157 CICRLCTTTG
-167 NSSSGI
+167 NRSSGI
-173 KLSRSPNGTSLQK
+173 KLSRSPNCASLWK
-186 GFTGSQ
+186 GFPGSQ
-192 VISGGTANRDGHQ
+192 VSAEGAANRDGRL
-205 SPKDELLMLNGQSLK
+205 SPRDELLTLNGQSLK
-220 DLPSREAESLIQSTT
+220 DLSSKEAEPLLHPTT
-235 RLVNVVMAS
+235 RLLNIMMAR
-244 KEMSSCTERPLEIQ
+244 KETPTCKESPLEIQ
-258 NGCFLHSRATCQ
+258 NGFLYSKAACQ

-276 TSLNPYWTGE
+276 TSINPYWAGE
-286 ADGAAPR
+286 TECTTPQKSI
-293 GAGPLRDR
+293 PFRDR
-301 QPPAL
+301 QPHAL
-306 ATGRKSLSQQ
+306 HTSRKSLSQQ
-316 LDCPA
+316 LDCSG
-321 GRTPAISR
+321 GRIPTISR
-329 ASRSLS
+329 PSRSLS
-335 TAQLTHTSCGSQASV
+335 TAQLVHASCGSQASV

-415 THYDALQKFKV
+415 THYDALQKFK
-426 TYSPPSII
+426 
-434 SAFTQDVHVSSAH
+434 
-447 SFIIF
+447 
-452 CFLQAKKG
+452 AKKG

-468 SFSTPHSASSYLSP
+468 SFSTPHSASGCLSP

-497 NSSFSSESTAFSL
+497 NSSFSSESAAFSL
-510 NTTKP
+510 NATKP

-527 EAGVGLGIGLCSV
+527 EPGVGLGIGLCSIA
-540 PYFQCISGIFIHTLS
+540 YFQCISGIFIHTLS

-594 CSPGAVQIIISR
+594 CDPGAVQIIISR

-617 KEAVAQAVENNRFGR
+617 KEAVAQAVENNRFGK

-637 SSEGVKKLETSWHGR
+637 STEGVKKLETSWHGR
-652 HPCEKHIERNAAYCN
+652 HPCEKLMERNAAHCSL
-667 RRTQKLMIRSIS
+667 RTQKLMTRSSS
-679 DSSYNARSSCTN
+679 DSSYNPRSSCSD
-691 GTAYQL
+691 GAAYQL
-697 TDLKARVHSIDVP
+697 ADLKVRVHSIDVP

-717 LHSLSGN
+717 LDSLSGN
-724 DLERNSPPTCSEGG
+724 NSERNSPPTCSEGG
-738 RLLQNTKKSTE
+738 RSLQNTKKSSE
-749 ILVRKPRSSKPKP
+749 ILVRKPKSSKPKP
-762 PPRKYFKQDCTG
+762 PPRKYFKQDCTC
-774 NDLCNTDRKE
+774 NDQCNAGGKE
-784 KLVSEVA
+784 KVVPEVA
-791 VSPPANVQEVRE
+791 ISPSASVQEVGE
-803 PMLEGHKTVIT
+803 PMLEGHQTDVT
-814 HSVFTTSPTADETEH
+814 HSAFTTSATARHTEH
-829 IAAVPVGRDQERK
+829 ITAVPAGRDQERK
-842 PNLGNPPSS
+842 ANLGNPLSS
-851 IQRPIL
+851 VQRPIL

-863 DYSLDTT
+863 DYSLDPT
-870 TEDPWVRISDCI
+870 TEDPWVKISDCI

-890 SEDSSHLDLQPG
+890 TEDNLHLDLKHG
-902 INANEENQNRSSS
+902 INANKDNKNQSSS
-915 EAVLQK
+915 ETVLKK
-921 SDSDIASSKVLK
+921 SESEIVGSRVLK
-933 SDANDAVKKGPPV
+933 SDESDNVKKGPPV

-961 KANSDLKTQ
+961 KENSDLNPQTD
-970 AQQSSTDLQSISSK
+970 QSPPDLESISSK

-990 SRVSPRGSSIKQRIS
+990 SRGSSRGSSIKQRIS

-1017 KVHRRLS
+1017 KIPRRFSL
-1024 PKPSIQKGHSP
+1024 KPSVQKEHSP
-1035 SAKGW
+1035 TATGS
-1040 GEAPAQLNHISLQH
+1040 EETPVHLNRAFLQH
-1054 SENSQQQS
+1054 CETSQQQP
-1062 KSPVVMGTKSLDRA
+1062 KSPVVMDTKSLDR
-1076 PSSKEA
+1076 SSSPRDVLVA
-1082 LATSSEKSNNGNT
+1082 SSEKNSAANT
-1095 ENSSGLL
+1095 ENFSGLL
-1102 TTEVTAPSHLVSV
+1102 IPEAIATSHPVSS
-1115 TKTQSLR
+1115 TKAHGLR

-1131 QSCEMMKAYD
+1131 QSCEMMKVYD
-1141 EKYSKIYSISSQV
+1141 EKCSKIYSISSQV
-1154 SSALMKSLLCLPH
+1154 SSALMKSLRCLPQ
-1167 SPVPSG
+1167 SPVSSG

-1183 SQSSVEEDGTSLS
+1183 SQSSLEDDGTSLS
-1196 STSET
+1196 PAKES

-1241 AAGQSV
+1241 ASGQSV

-1304 ITVHKVFPNGLASQE
+1304 VTVHKVFPNGLASQE

-1335 LKGATHSD
+1335 LKGATHHD

-1368 KSLNVSINSSTS
+1368 KNLNVSINSSTS
-1380 SVASDVSQESATED
+1380 SVASDASQESATED
-1394 AICTVTL
+1394 TICTLTL

-1420 GDKPIVINRIFK
+1420 GDKPIIINRIFK
-1432 GITSEQSSPVQ
+1432 GTALEQSSSVQ

-1466 VIKALPDGPITAL
+1466 IIKALPDGPITAI
-1479 IKRKNLSSVT
+1479 IKRKNPSSVT

>member
-1 MKRNSLLQKSG
+1 MKRNSLLQESG
-12 LPASLLIFSS
+12 LSASLLTFSTI
-22 REVEKVIES
+22 EAEKVIES

-44 SITSSLKMDRKS
+44 STTSSLKMDRKS

-93 SFEISTS
+93 PFEFSTS
-100 WGQEDFDCCSRT
+100 WGQEDFDCCPRT

-119 TEDSLPDP
+119 TEDSPPDP
-127 PRVITSMI
+127 PPVITSI
-135 QSKAAAN
+135 VQSKAAAN
-142 ENCNNMRRKLFVKDS
+142 ENCNNMRSKLLTKDS
-157 CICRLCTATG
+157 CICRLCTTTG

-173 KLSRSPNGTSLQK
+173 KLARTPNCASLWK
-186 GFTGSQ
+186 GFIGSH
-192 VISGGTANRDGHQ
+192 VPAGVAANRGGRL
-205 SPKDELLMLNGQSLK
+205 SPGDELLTLNGQSLK
-220 DLPSREAESLIQSTT
+220 YLSSKETESLIHPTT
-235 RLVNVVMAS
+235 RLMNIIMAS
-244 KEMSSCTERPLEIQ
+244 KETPTCKERPLEIQ
-258 NGCFLHSRATCQ
+258 NGFLHSKAACQ

-276 TSLNPYWTGE
+276 TSVNPYWVGDMDCMTPQK
-286 ADGAAPR
+286 AM
-293 GAGPLRDR
+293 PLRDR
-301 QPPAL
+301 QPHTLHAS
-306 ATGRKSLSQQ
+306 RKALSQQ
-316 LDCPA
+316 LDCSG
-321 GRTPAISR
+321 GRNPAISR
-329 ASRSLS
+329 PSRSLS
-335 TAQLTHTSCGSQASV
+335 TAQLVHTSCGSQASV

-415 THYDALQKFKV
+415 THYDALQKFK
-426 TYSPPSII
+426 
-434 SAFTQDVHVSSAH
+434 
-447 SFIIF
+447 
-452 CFLQAKKG
+452 AKKG

-468 SFSTPHSASSYLSP
+468 SFSTPHSASSCLSP
-482 HLCQSLSSSTCITKE
+482 NLCQSLSSSTCITKE
-497 NSSFSSESTAFSL
+497 NSSFSSESAAFSL
-510 NTTKP
+510 NATKP

-527 EAGVGLGIGLCSV
+527 EPGVGLGIGLCSI
-540 PYFQCISGIFIHTLS
+540 PYFECISGIFIHTLS

-568 GDEIIEINESSVQN
+568 GDEIIEINEASVQN

-594 CSPGAVQIIISR
+594 CDPGAVQIIISR

-617 KEAVAQAVENNRFGR
+617 KEAVAQAVENNRFGK

-637 SSEGVKKLETSWHGR
+637 STEGVKLEASWHGR
-652 HPCEKHIERNAAYCN
+652 HPCEKHIERNAAHCN
-667 RRTQKLMIRSIS
+667 HRTQKLMTRSSS
-679 DSSYNARSSCTN
+679 DSSYNPRSSCSN
-691 GTAYQL
+691 GAAYQL
-697 TDLKARVHSIDVP
+697 PDLKARVHSIDVP

-717 LHSLSGN
+717 LYSLSGN
-724 DLERNSPPTCSEGG
+724 NSEKNSPPTCSEGG
-738 RLLQNTKKSTE
+738 RPLQNTKKSSE
-749 ILVRKPRSSKPKP
+749 ILVRKPKSSKPKP
-762 PPRKYFKQDCTG
+762 PPRKYFKQDCTY
-774 NDLCNTDRKE
+774 NDQCNADRKE

-791 VSPPANVQEVRE
+791 VLPSASVQEAGE
-803 PMLEGHKTVIT
+803 PMLEGHQTDVT
-814 HSVFTTSPTADETEH
+814 HSVFTTSPTAYDTEH
-829 IAAVPVGRDQERK
+829 ITSVPAGRDQERK
-842 PNLGNPPSS
+842 VNLGNPLSS
-851 IQRPIL
+851 LQRPIL

-870 TEDPWVRISDCI
+870 TEDPWVKISDCI

-890 SEDSSHLDLQPG
+890 SEDNVHLDLQPG
-902 INANEENQNRSSS
+902 IDTNKENENQSSS
-915 EAVLQK
+915 ETVLKK
-921 SDSDIASSKVLK
+921 SESEVVSSKVLK
-933 SDANDAVKKGPPV
+933 SDENDSVKKGPPV

-961 KANSDLKTQ
+961 KANSDLKPQ
-970 AQQSSTDLQSISSK
+970 ADRSLPDLESISSK

-1017 KVHRRLS
+1017 KVHRRFSL
-1024 PKPSIQKGHSP
+1024 KPSDQKEHSP
-1035 SAKGW
+1035 TATGP
-1040 GEAPAQLNHISLQH
+1040 EVAPAYSNQAFLQH
-1054 SENSQQQS
+1054 RETSQQQT
-1062 KSPVVMGTKSLDRA
+1062 KSLVVMGTKSLDR
-1076 PSSKEA
+1076 SSPPKEV
-1082 LATSSEKSNNGNT
+1082 LAASSEKSNSANT

-1102 TTEVTAPSHLVSV
+1102 TTEDIATSRLVSV
-1115 TKTQSLR
+1115 AKAHSLR

-1131 QSCEMMKAYD
+1131 QSCEIMKPFD
-1141 EKYSKIYSISSQV
+1141 EKCSKIYSISSQV
-1154 SSALMKSLLCLPH
+1154 SSALMKSLLCLPQ
-1167 SPVPSG
+1167 SPVSSG
-1173 NNAWETLDTL
+1173 NNTWETLDTL

-1196 STSET
+1196 PTSEN

-1220 SLADNEKEEEK
+1220 SLADNEKEKE
-1231 QEHGSPQASG
+1231 EHGSPQASG
-1241 AAGQSV
+1241 VSGQSV

-1263 KSLDEATLKEFDDIH
+1263 KSLDEETLKEFDDIQ

-1335 LKGATHSD
+1335 LKGATHND
-1343 ASAIMRQARQPR
+1343 ASAILRQARQPR

-1361 RKAKDGE
+1361 RKAKDKE
-1368 KSLNVSINSSTS
+1368 KNLNVSINSSTS
-1380 SVASDVSQESATED
+1380 SVASDASQESATED
-1394 AICTVTL
+1394 TICTVTL

-1420 GDKPIVINRIFK
+1420 GDKPIIVNRIFK
-1432 GITSEQSSPVQ
+1432 GTALEQSSPVQ

-1466 VIKALPDGPITAL
+1466 TIKALPDGPITAI
-1479 IKRKNLSSVT
+1479 IKRKNPSSVT

>member
-1 MKRNSLLQKSG
+1 
-12 LPASLLIFSS
+12 
-22 REVEKVIES
+22 
-31 IMPHKWENDRKKS
+31 
-44 SITSSLKMDRKS
+44 MDRKS

-69 SRSLILCNAKNSDD
+69 SRSLILCNGKNSDD

-93 SFEISTS
+93 SFEISTN
-100 WGQEDFDCCSRT
+100 WGQEDFDCCPRT
-112 QLPCTSE
+112 QLPYTSE
-119 TEDSLPDP
+119 TEDSPPDP
-127 PRVITSMI
+127 PRVITSMV

-142 ENCNNMRRKLFVKDS
+142 ENCNSMRRKLLTKDS
-157 CICRLCTATG
+157 CICRLCTTTG

-173 KLSRSPNGTSLQK
+173 KLSRSRNCASLWK
-186 GFTGSQ
+186 GFTGSP
-192 VISGGTANRDGHQ
+192 VPAGDTANRDGCL
-205 SPKDELLMLNGQSLK
+205 SLRDELLTLNGQSLK
-220 DLPSREAESLIQSTT
+220 DLSSKETESLIHPTT
-235 RLVNVVMAS
+235 RLMNMMMAS
-244 KEMSSCTERPLEIQ
+244 KEASACKERPLEIQ
-258 NGCFLHSRATCQ
+258 NGFLHGKAACQ

-276 TSLNPYWTGE
+276 TTGANPYWIGE
-286 ADGAAPR
+286 MNSAAPR
-293 GAGPLRDR
+293 RALPFRDR
-301 QPPAL
+301 QPHAL
-306 ATGRKSLSQQ
+306 HTSRKSLSQQ
-316 LDCPA
+316 LDCSG

-329 ASRSLS
+329 PSRSLS
-335 TAQLTHTSCGSQASV
+335 TAQLVYTSCGSQASV

-415 THYDALQKFKV
+415 THYDALQKFK
-426 TYSPPSII
+426 
-434 SAFTQDVHVSSAH
+434 
-447 SFIIF
+447 
-452 CFLQAKKG
+452 QAKKG

-468 SFSTPHSASSYLSP
+468 SFSPPHSASSCLSP

-497 NSSFSSESTAFSL
+497 NSSFSSESAAFSL
-510 NTTKP
+510 NATKP

-527 EAGVGLGIGLCSV
+527 EPGVGLGIGLCSI

-568 GDEIIEINESSVQN
+568 GDEIIEINEASVQN
-582 MTLNEVYAVLSH
+582 TTLNEVYAVLSH
-594 CSPGAVQIIISR
+594 CDPGAVQIIISR

-617 KEAVAQAVENNRFGR
+617 KEAVAQAVENNRFGK

-637 SSEGVKKLETSWHGR
+637 STEGVKKLETSWHGR
-652 HPCEKHIERNAAYCN
+652 HPCEKHIERNAAHCN
-667 RRTQKLMIRSIS
+667 RRTQKIMTRSSS
-679 DSSYNARSSCTN
+679 DSSYNPRSSCSD
-691 GTAYQL
+691 GAAYQV

-717 LHSLSGN
+717 LYSLSGN
-724 DLERNSPPTCSEGG
+724 NSERNSPPTYSEGC
-738 RLLQNTKKSTE
+738 RPLQNTKKSSE
-749 ILVRKPRSSKPKP
+749 ILVRKPKSSKPKP
-762 PPRKYFKQDCTG
+762 PPRKYFKQDCTC
-774 NDLCNTDRKE
+774 NDQCNADGKE

-791 VSPPANVQEVRE
+791 VSPSASVQQEVGE
-803 PMLEGHKTVIT
+803 PMLEGHQTDVT
-814 HSVFTTSPTADETEH
+814 HGAFTTSPAACDTEH
-829 IAAVPVGRDQERK
+829 TTAVPVGRDQERK
-842 PNLGNPPSS
+842 ANLGYPLSS

-870 TEDPWVRISDCI
+870 TEDPWVKISDCI

-890 SEDSSHLDLQPG
+890 SEDNVHLDLQPG
-902 INANEENQNRSSS
+902 IDTKKENQNQSSS
-915 EAVLQK
+915 ETVLK
-921 SDSDIASSKVLK
+921 NSESETVSSKVLK
-933 SDANDAVKKGPPV
+933 SDENDNVKKGPPV

-961 KANSDLKTQ
+961 KANSDLKAQ
-970 AQQSSTDLQSISSK
+970 ANQSPPDLQSISSK

-990 SRVSPRGSSIKQRIS
+990 SRVSTRGSSIKQRIS

-1017 KVHRRLS
+1017 KLHRRLS
-1024 PKPSIQKGHSP
+1024 LKPSVQKEHSP
-1035 SAKGW
+1035 TATGS
-1040 GEAPAQLNHISLQH
+1040 EVTPAHLNQAFLQPC
-1054 SENSQQQS
+1054 ETSQQQS
-1062 KSPVVMGTKSLDRA
+1062 KSPVVTGTKSLDRY
-1076 PSSKEA
+1076 SSAREV
-1082 LATSSEKSNNGNT
+1082 LAASSQKNNNANT

-1102 TTEVTAPSHLVSV
+1102 TTEDIATYPLVSV
-1115 TKTQSLR
+1115 AKAHSLR

-1131 QSCEMMKAYD
+1131 QSCEMMKPYD
-1141 EKYSKIYSISSQV
+1141 EKCSKIYSISSQV
-1154 SSALMKSLLCLPH
+1154 SSALMRSLLCLPQ
-1167 SPVPSG
+1167 SPVSSG
-1173 NNAWETLDTL
+1173 NSAWETLDTL
-1183 SQSSVEEDGTSLS
+1183 SQSSAEEDGTSLS
-1196 STSET
+1196 PASEN

-1241 AAGQSV
+1241 VSGQSV

-1304 ITVHKVFPNGLASQE
+1304 VTVHKVFPNGLASQE

-1335 LKGATHSD
+1335 LKGVTHND
-1343 ASAIMRQARQPR
+1343 ASAILRQARQPR

-1361 RKAKDGE
+1361 RKTKEGE
-1368 KSLNVSINSSTS
+1368 KNLNVSINSSTS
-1380 SVASDVSQESATED
+1380 SVASDASRESATED
-1394 AICTVTL
+1394 TICTVTL

-1409 FSLEGGKGSIH
+1409 FSLEGGKGSVH
-1420 GDKPIVINRIFK
+1420 GDKPIIINRIFK
-1432 GITSEQSSPVQ
+1432 GTALEQSSPVQ

-1466 VIKALPDGPITAL
+1466 IIKALPDGPITAI
-1479 IKRKNLSSVT
+1479 IKKKNPSSDT
-1489 TKSSE
+1489 TKTSE

>member
-1 MKRNSLLQKSG
+1 LLNQ
-12 LPASLLIFSS
+12 
-22 REVEKVIES
+22 
-31 IMPHKWENDRKKS
+31 
-44 SITSSLKMDRKS
+44 
-56 NAGNRKSRKFRSI
+56 
-69 SRSLILCNAKNSDD
+69 
-83 GSSPDEKCPD
+83 
-93 SFEISTS
+93 
-100 WGQEDFDCCSRT
+100 
-112 QLPCTSE
+112 
-119 TEDSLPDP
+119 
-127 PRVITSMI
+127 
-135 QSKAAAN
+135 
-142 ENCNNMRRKLFVKDS
+142 DS
-157 CICRLCTATG
+157 CICRVCTTTG

-173 KLSRSPNGTSLQK
+173 KLSRSPNCASLWK
-186 GFTGSQ
+186 GFTGSH
-192 VISGGTANRDGHQ
+192 VPAGGAANRGGCLKPRDKL
-205 SPKDELLMLNGQSLK
+205 STLNGQSLK
-220 DLPSREAESLIQSTT
+220 DLSSKEAESLIHPTT
-235 RLVNVVMAS
+235 RLMNIMMAS
-244 KEMSSCTERPLEIQ
+244 KEMPTCKERPLETQ
-258 NGCFLHSRATCQ
+258 NDFLHSKAVCQ

-276 TSLNPYWTGE
+276 TSVNPYWIGE
-286 ADGAAPR
+286 MDCTAPR
-293 GAGPLRDR
+293 KAMPFRDR
-301 QPPAL
+301 QPHTL
-306 ATGRKSLSQQ
+306 HTSRKSLSQQ
-316 LDCPA
+316 LDCSG

-329 ASRSLS
+329 PSRSLS
-335 TAQLTHTSCGSQASV
+335 TAQLVHTSCGSQASV

-415 THYDALQKFKV
+415 THYDALQKFK
-426 TYSPPSII
+426 
-434 SAFTQDVHVSSAH
+434 
-447 SFIIF
+447 
-452 CFLQAKKG
+452 AKKG

-468 SFSTPHSASSYLSP
+468 SFSTPHSASSCLSP
-482 HLCQSLSSSTCITKE
+482 YLCQSLSSSTCIAKE
-497 NSSFSSESTAFSL
+497 NSSFSSESATFSL

-527 EAGVGLGIGLCSV
+527 EPGVGLGIGLCSI

-568 GDEIIEINESSVQN
+568 GDEIIEINEASVQN
-582 MTLNEVYAVLSH
+582 TTLNEVYAVLSH
-594 CSPGAVQIIISR
+594 CDPGAVQIIISR

-617 KEAVAQAVENNRFGR
+617 KEAVAQAVENNRFGK

-637 SSEGVKKLETSWHGR
+637 STEGVKKLEKSWHGR
-652 HPCEKHIERNAAYCN
+652 HPCEKHIERNAAHCN
-667 RRTQKLMIRSIS
+667 HRTQKLMARSSS
-679 DSSYNARSSCTN
+679 DSSYNPRSSCSN
-691 GTAYQL
+691 GAAYQL

-717 LHSLSGN
+717 LYSLSGN
-724 DLERNSPPTCSEGG
+724 NSERNSPPTCSEGG
-738 RLLQNTKKSTE
+738 RPLQNTKKSSE
-749 ILVRKPRSSKPKP
+749 ILVRKPKSSKPKP
-762 PPRKYFKQDCTG
+762 PPRKYFKQDCTCS
-774 NDLCNTDRKE
+774 DQCNTNRRE

-791 VSPPANVQEVRE
+791 VSPSANVQQEVGE
-803 PMLEGHKTVIT
+803 PMLEGHQTDVT
-814 HSVFTTSPTADETEH
+814 HSVFTTSPTAYDTEH
-829 IAAVPVGRDQERK
+829 KTAVPAGRDQERK
-842 PNLGNPPSS
+842 ANLGNPLSS
-851 IQRPIL
+851 IQRPVL

-863 DYSLDTT
+863 EYSLDTT
-870 TEDPWVRISDCI
+870 TEDPWVKISDCI

-890 SEDSSHLDLQPG
+890 SEDNVHLDLQHG
-902 INANEENQNRSSS
+902 INTNKENQNRSSS
-915 EAVLQK
+915 ETVLKK
-921 SDSDIASSKVLK
+921 SESEIVGSKALK
-933 SDANDAVKKGPPV
+933 SDDNDSVKKGPPV

-961 KANSDLKTQ
+961 KTNSDLKTQ
-970 AQQSSTDLQSISSK
+970 ADQSPPDLETISSK

-1017 KVHRRLS
+1017 KIHRRFSL
-1024 PKPSIQKGHSP
+1024 KPSVQKEHSP
-1035 SAKGW
+1035 TTTESEA
-1040 GEAPAQLNHISLQH
+1040 APAHLNQAFLQH
-1054 SENSQQQS
+1054 HETSQQQS
-1062 KSPVVMGTKSLDRA
+1062 KSPVVMGTKSLDRSSS
-1076 PSSKEA
+1076 PSGV
-1082 LATSSEKSNNGNT
+1082 LAASSEKSNNANT
-1095 ENSSGLL
+1095 ENSAHLL
-1102 TTEVTAPSHLVSV
+1102 TTEAIAPSCLVSV
-1115 TKTQSLR
+1115 AKAHSLR

-1131 QSCEMMKAYD
+1131 QSCEMMKPYD

-1154 SSALMKSLLCLPH
+1154 SSALMKSLLCLPQ
-1167 SPVPSG
+1167 SPASSG
-1173 NNAWETLDTL
+1173 NSAWETLDTL

-1196 STSET
+1196 PTSEN
-1201 HHLDT
+1201 HHLDA

-1220 SLADNEKEEEK
+1220 SLADNEKEEEN

-1241 AAGQSV
+1241 VSGQSV

-1335 LKGATHSD
+1335 LKGATHND

-1368 KSLNVSINSSTS
+1368 KNLNVSIDSSTS
-1380 SVASDVSQESATED
+1380 SVVSDASQESATED
-1394 AICTVTL
+1394 TICTVTL

-1420 GDKPIVINRIFK
+1420 GDKPIIINRIFK
-1432 GITSEQSSPVQ
+1432 GTALEQSSPVQ

-1466 VIKALPDGPITAL
+1466 TIKALPDGPITAI
-1479 IKRKNLSSVT
+1479 IKRKNPSSVT